1 MSRKPVQEWMILL
14 TYLFVLILITVHSGY
29 LCQKLWFVLKQF
41 FPVIAAGILA
51 FVLNRPYKYVQCFY
65 EKKIR
70 LPEKMSRIGG
80 LLTVYLGLLGAAA
93 AAGRYAL
100 PRFIDGLR
108 QFMENREKY
117 MMAFEDSAR
126 LVFQKAGIQNLD
138 FSPLMEGISNYLSQL
153 DQVMNNL
160 LPQMARLTTGAFRG
174 LALFGIII
182 VLSVYILYDKEG
194 LKSQAKRFYNV
205 YMPKSYAQPVRR
217 FIYTA
222 LNVFDNFVAG
232 QGLES
237 IILGVLCFLGMFFLK
252 LEYSGFV
259 SIVVGLTAFI
269 PFFGAYIGGG
279 LGTILLLF
287 ISVRKAVVFLTFF
300 VILQQIENNFIYPRV
315 VGKRTGLPG
324 LWVLAAVSVG
334 GGLLGIVG
342 MILSVPVVTLIYVML
357 QRNLEQ
363 HEECVLRH
371 SEENYRQEDKN
382 RV

>member
-1 MSRKPVQEWMILL
+1 
-14 TYLFVLILITVHSGY
+14 
-29 LCQKLWFVLKQF
+29 
-41 FPVIAAGILA
+41 
-51 FVLNRPYKYVQCFY
+51 
-65 EKKIR
+65 
-70 LPEKMSRIGG
+70 
-80 LLTVYLGLLGAAA
+80 
-93 AAGRYAL
+93 
-100 PRFIDGLR
+100 
-108 QFMENREKY
+108 
-117 MMAFEDSAR
+117 
-126 LVFQKAGIQNLD
+126 
-138 FSPLMEGISNYLSQL
+138 
-153 DQVMNNL
+153 
-160 LPQMARLTTGAFRG
+160 
-174 LALFGIII
+174 
-182 VLSVYILYDKEG
+182 
-194 LKSQAKRFYNV
+194 
-205 YMPKSYAQPVRR
+205 MPKSYAQPVRR
-217 FIYTA
+217 FLYTA